1 MTRAKFV
8 QKYLTPS
15 TASTVATK
23 RPTEQEVRNAR
34 PDGRVAYNVDL
45 STTKE

>member
-8 QKYLTPS
+8 QQYLQES

-23 RPTEQEVRNAR
+23 RPTPQDIRAAQ
-34 PDGRVAYNVDL
+34 PSGRVDYHVDL